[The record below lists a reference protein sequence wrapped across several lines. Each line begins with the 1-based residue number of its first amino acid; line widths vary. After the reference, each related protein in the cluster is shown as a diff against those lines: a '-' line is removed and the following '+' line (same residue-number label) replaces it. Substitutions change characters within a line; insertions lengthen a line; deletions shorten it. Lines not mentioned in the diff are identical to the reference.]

1 MEHVL
6 EKYGSYTMLEIC
18 VPDEMRK
25 CYEKYIK
32 DFNDLLLSKDPAVFI
47 NDGFDLFVPNNV
59 ECDMLTKIN
68 FGVKIQAT
76 HITETRTF
84 PCGVKMYARSSIY
97 KTPLRMANSVGV
109 IDPGYRGDIIGM
121 FDLYTVDNVTVEK
134 YTRLVQLCAD
144 SPIFVKMIDESE
156 LSLTNRGAN
165 GFGSSGR

>member
-1 MEHVL
+1 MEGVL

-18 VPDEMRK
+18 VPEEMRK
-25 CYEKYIK
+25 CYTKYVK
-32 DFNDLLLSKDPAVFI
+32 EFNDLLLSTDPAVFI
-47 NDGFDLFVPNNV
+47 NDGFDLFVPD
-59 ECDMLTKIN
+59 EIQCDMLTKIN

-76 HITETRTF
+76 RITETRRF

-121 FDLYTVDNVTVEK
+121 FDVLENTIIEK
-134 YTRLVQLCAD
+134 NTRLVQLCAD
-144 SPIFVKMIDESE
+144 SPIFVKLIDESE
-156 LSLTNRGAN
+156 LSLTNRGDK